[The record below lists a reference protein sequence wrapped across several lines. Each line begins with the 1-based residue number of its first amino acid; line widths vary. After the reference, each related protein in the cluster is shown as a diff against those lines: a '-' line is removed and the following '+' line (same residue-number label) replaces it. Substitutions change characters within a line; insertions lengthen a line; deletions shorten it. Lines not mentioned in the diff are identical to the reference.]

1 MSRVV
6 NKSLALEMPIDE
18 SIIAIA
24 KLVLIAVDLSESGVG
39 EKVL

>member
-1 MSRVV
+1 MSRAV
-6 NKSLALEMPIDE
+6 NKSLALEMPIDV

-24 KLVLIAVDLSESGVG
+24 KLVLIAADLSESGIG

>member
-1 MSRVV
+1 
-6 NKSLALEMPIDE
+6 MPIDV

-24 KLVLIAVDLSESGVG
+24 KLVLIAADLSELGLA

>member
-1 MSRVV
+1 MSKAV
-6 NKSLALEMPIDE
+6 NKSLALEMPKDV

-24 KLVLIAVDLSESGVG
+24 KLVLIAAGFSETGIG